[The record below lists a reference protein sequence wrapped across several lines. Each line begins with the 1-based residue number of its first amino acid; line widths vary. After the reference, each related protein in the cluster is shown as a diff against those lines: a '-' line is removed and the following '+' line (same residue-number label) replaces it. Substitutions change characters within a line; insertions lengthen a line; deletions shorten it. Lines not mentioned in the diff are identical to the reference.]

1 MRISIR
7 KSDVLTPRR
16 SPMRE
21 NTTPPNGRATQPG
34 ANAGN
39 AVNGRECRGRRGEW
53 RVASG
58 GASRG
63 KHGSPN
69 ASAAA
74 RSAADDEVV
83 PCHRVAVAEATTTF
97 LKLRL
102 ARGGAIEE
110 F

>member
-1 MRISIR
+1 M
-7 KSDVLTPRR
+7 TPRR

-58 GASRG
+58 CASRG

-83 PCHRVAVAEATTTF
+83 PCHRVAVAVAVAEATTTF

>member
-1 MRISIR
+1 M
-7 KSDVLTPRR
+7 
-16 SPMRE
+16 
-21 NTTPPNGRATQPG
+21 
-34 ANAGN
+34 NAAGV
-39 AVNGRECRGRRGEW
+39 A
-53 RVASG
+53 ASG

-83 PCHRVAVAEATTTF
+83 PCHRVAVAVAEATTTF
-97 LKLRL
+97 LKLGL

>member
-1 MRISIR
+1 M
-7 KSDVLTPRR
+7 
-16 SPMRE
+16 
-21 NTTPPNGRATQPG
+21 
-34 ANAGN
+34 NAAGV
-39 AVNGRECRGRRGEW
+39 AASGER

>member
-1 MRISIR
+1 M
-7 KSDVLTPRR
+7 
-16 SPMRE
+16 
-21 NTTPPNGRATQPG
+21 
-34 ANAGN
+34 NAAGV
-39 AVNGRECRGRRGEW
+39 AASGEW

-83 PCHRVAVAEATTTF
+83 PCHRVAVAVAEATTTF
-97 LKLRL
+97 LKLGL